1 MKMITAIKTPIKA
14 FTLLLLTTLSSL
26 YAFAQEA
33 PTKVD
38 VDINAD
44 GGGSVWYG
52 QPWVWAVGVAIF
64 ILVLVI
70 ITRGNKS
77 TDA

>member
-1 MKMITAIKTPIKA
+1 MITAIKTPIKA

-26 YAFAQEA
+26 YTFAQEA

-70 ITRGNKS
+70 VTRGNKS